1 MIMIHILNIDTQI
14 YLFNIIENILEKDI
28 IKIENI
34 VNNVKNKLEL
44 LSISKNEIKYD
55 EAYYCFDKYLFE
67 NIYENIILVN
77 DPYIFGNEEIYEGK
91 ILKNPTYF
99 DILVETSKSIIETDN
114 YCHIYMK
121 GLKKIK
127 REANINYYEIILHSC

>member
-1 MIMIHILNIDTQI
+1 MIMIHILNLDTQI
-14 YLFNIIENILEKDI
+14 YLFNILENILEKYI

-44 LSISKNEIKYD
+44 LSINKNEIKYD

-67 NIYENIILVN
+67 NIYDNIILVN
-77 DPYIFGNEEIYEGK
+77 DPYIFGNEEIYESK

-99 DILVETSKSIIETDN
+99 DILVETSKSIIETDD
-114 YCHIYMK
+114 YCDNYMK

-127 REANINYYEIILHSC
+127 SESNINYYEIILHSC